1 MAGTARTW
9 KNYPAWHDL
18 GRIQPRLRAYKPLC
32 SYFGRNLIFSNLK
45 KKRSCHRPGSN
56 PGHPENFFFIF
67 DGNRFRQVFIHERPR
82 HALEKPRVARS
93 MLKSLFVFSGSGKA
107 KRIEWGT
114 SLADLPASALDLVL
128 EHSDLRCKSVVGRCS
143 KSLRDHVTK
152 HLQDVAAKRI
162 QSFWRCFRRFG
173 LTRIVFRC
181 YRNAGLTRENMLTVR
196 YLDFDSGLVPA
207 LEK

>member
-1 MAGTARTW
+1 MSPPG
-9 KNYPAWHDL
+9 
-18 GRIQPRLRAYKPLC
+18 
-32 SYFGRNLIFSNLK
+32 FE
-45 KKRSCHRPGSN
+45 PGS
-56 PGHPENFFFIF
+56 PGNFFFIF

-107 KRIEWGT
+107 RRMEWGA
-114 SLADLPASALDLVL
+114 SLGDLPGSALDLVL

-152 HLQDVAAKRI
+152 HLQDVVFARRTIAAKRI
-162 QSFWRCFRRFG
+162 QSFWRWFRRFG
-173 LTRIVFRC
+173 LTRIVFRR

-196 YLDFDSGLVPA
+196 YLDFDFGLVPA